1 LFTTILKGDTMQRR
15 VLIAS
20 LGAAAL
26 ATHPALRAQGGFPQR
41 PITLVVPS
49 APGGTTDFT
58 ARLIADSLSRALGQP
73 VIVDNKAGG
82 AGNIG
87 NQFVAKSRPDGH
99 TLLVAYSGYQV
110 GNPHLFPSAGWD
122 PIKDFTPVAMLT
134 RAPQVI
140 VTKASVQANTL
151 AELVAY
157 AKAHPGRL
165 NYASSG
171 NGSIQ
176 HVAGE
181 LFKQLTGT
189 FITHIPYRGAGPAV
203 QDLIGG
209 QVDLFITTPASVVQ
223 HVKAGKLK
231 ALAVTSNARL
241 TALPQVP
248 TAVEAGLKGFTLD
261 SWFALYGPAGL
272 PSEVVQT
279 LNAEV
284 GKILAL
290 PETRRKAEESGTSVE
305 QMSPTQLAEFTR
317 KELDYWGK
325 VIKSS
330 KITAE

>member
-1 LFTTILKGDTMQRR
+1 M
-15 VLIAS
+15 
-20 LGAAAL
+20 
-26 ATHPALRAQGGFPQR
+26 
-41 PITLVVPS
+41 
-49 APGGTTDFT
+49 
-58 ARLIADSLSRALGQP
+58 
-73 VIVDNKAGG
+73 DNKAGG

-87 NQFVAKSRPDGH
+87 NQFVAKAKPDGY

-110 GNPHLFPSAGWD
+110 GNPHLFAKAGWD

-140 VTKASVQANTL
+140 VTKADLQANTL
-151 AELVAY
+151 AELVTY
-157 AKAHPGRL
+157 AKANPGRL

-176 HVAGE
+176 HIAGE
-181 LFKQLTGT
+181 LFKQLTAT

-203 QDLIGG
+203 QDLMGG

-223 HVKAGKLK
+223 QVKAGKLK
-231 ALAVTSNARL
+231 ALAVTSASRL
-241 TALPQVP
+241 AALPQVP

-272 PSEVVQT
+272 PAEVVQT
-279 LNAEV
+279 LATEV
-284 GKILAL
+284 GKILAM
-290 PETRRKAEESGTSVE
+290 PEIRSRSEESGTTVE
-305 QMSPTQLAEFTR
+305 QKSPTQLAEFTR
-317 KELDYWGK
+317 KELEYWGK

>member
-1 LFTTILKGDTMQRR
+1 MKRR
-15 VLIAS
+15 TLITA
-20 LGAAAL
+20 LGAATLTA
-26 ATHPALRAQGGFPQR
+26 HSSLRAQGAYPQK
-41 PITLVVPS
+41 PVTLVVPS

-58 ARLIADSLSRALGQP
+58 ARLIGEGLSRALGQP
-73 VIVDNKAGG
+73 VVIDNKAGG

-110 GNPHLFPSAGWD
+110 GNPHLFANAGWD
-122 PIKDFTPVAMLT
+122 PLKDFTPVAMLT

-140 VTKASVQANTL
+140 VVNANLKANTL
-151 AELVAY
+151 AELVAF
-157 AKAHPGRL
+157 AKANPGKL

-176 HVAGE
+176 HIAGE

-209 QVDLFITTPASVVQ
+209 QVDLFMTTPASVVQ
-223 HVKAGKLK
+223 HVKSGRLK
-231 ALAVTSNARL
+231 ALAVSSNTRL
-241 TALPQVP
+241 AALPQVP

-272 PSEVVQT
+272 PADVVQRLSSEVD
-279 LNAEV
+279 
-284 GKILAL
+284 KILTS
-290 PETRRKAEESGTSVE
+290 PDIKRRAEEAGTSVE
-305 QMSPTQLAEFTR
+305 LMSSTQLGDYTR

-325 VIKSS
+325 VIKAS
-330 KITAE
+330 KISAE

>member
-1 LFTTILKGDTMQRR
+1 MKRR
-15 VLIAS
+15 HLITA
-20 LGAAAL
+20 LGAATLTA
-26 ATHPALRAQGGFPQR
+26 HPALRAQGAYPQK
-41 PITLVVPS
+41 PVTLVVPS

-58 ARLIADSLSRALGQP
+58 ARLIGDALSRALGQP
-73 VIVDNKAGG
+73 VVIDNKAGG

-87 NQFVAKSRPDGH
+87 NQLVAKSRPDGH

-110 GNPHLFPSAGWD
+110 GNPHLYASAGWD

-140 VTKASVQANTL
+140 VVNANLKANTV
-151 AELVAY
+151 AELVAF
-157 AKAHPGRL
+157 AKANPGKL

-176 HVAGE
+176 HIAGE

-209 QVDLFITTPASVVQ
+209 QVELFMTTPASVVQ
-223 HVKAGKLK
+223 HVKSGKLK
-231 ALAVTSNARL
+231 ALAVSSTTRL
-241 TALPQVP
+241 AALPQVP

-272 PSEVVQT
+272 PADVVQRLSSEVD
-279 LNAEV
+279 
-284 GKILAL
+284 KILAM
-290 PETRRKAEESGTSVE
+290 PDIKRRAEEAGTSVE
-305 QMSPTQLAEFTR
+305 MMSPTQLGDYTR

-325 VIKSS
+325 VIKAS

>member
-1 LFTTILKGDTMQRR
+1 MKRR
-15 VLIAS
+15 TLITA
-20 LGAAAL
+20 LGTAAL
-26 ATHPALRAQGGFPQR
+26 TAHPALRAQGAYPQK
-41 PITLVVPS
+41 PVTLVVPS

-58 ARLIADSLSRALGQP
+58 ARLIGEGLSRALGQP
-73 VIVDNKAGG
+73 VVIDNKAGG

-110 GNPHLFPSAGWD
+110 GNPHLYANAGWD
-122 PIKDFTPVAMLT
+122 PLKDFAPVAMLT

-140 VTKASVQANTL
+140 VVNANLKANTL
-151 AELVAY
+151 AELVAF
-157 AKAHPGRL
+157 AKANPGKL

-176 HVAGE
+176 HIAGE

-209 QVDLFITTPASVVQ
+209 QVDLFMTTPASVVQ
-223 HVKAGKLK
+223 HIKSGKLK
-231 ALAVTSNARL
+231 ALAVSSNTRL
-241 TALPQVP
+241 AALPQVP

-272 PSEVVQT
+272 PADVVQRLSSEV
-279 LNAEV
+279 E
-284 GKILAL
+284 KILGM
-290 PETRRKAEESGTSVE
+290 PDIKRRAEEAGTSVE
-305 QMSPTQLAEFTR
+305 LMSPTQLGDYTR

-330 KITAE
+330 KITAD

>member
-1 LFTTILKGDTMQRR
+1 MKRR
-15 VLIAS
+15 HLITA
-20 LGAAAL
+20 LGAATLTA
-26 ATHPALRAQGGFPQR
+26 HPALRAQGAYPQK
-41 PITLVVPS
+41 PVTLVVPS

-58 ARLIADSLSRALGQP
+58 ARLIGDALSRALGQP
-73 VIVDNKAGG
+73 VVIDNKAGG

-87 NQFVAKSRPDGH
+87 NQLVAKSRPDGH

-110 GNPHLFPSAGWD
+110 GNPHLYASAGWD

-140 VTKASVQANTL
+140 VVNANLKANTV
-151 AELVAY
+151 AELVAF
-157 AKAHPGRL
+157 AKANPGKL

-176 HVAGE
+176 HIAGE

-209 QVDLFITTPASVVQ
+209 QVELFMTTPASVVQ
-223 HVKAGKLK
+223 HVKSGKLK
-231 ALAVTSNARL
+231 ALAVSSTARL
-241 TALPQVP
+241 AALPQVP
-248 TAVEAGLKGFTLD
+248 TAIEAGLKGFTLD

-272 PSEVVQT
+272 PADVVQRLSSEVD
-279 LNAEV
+279 
-284 GKILAL
+284 KILAM
-290 PETRRKAEESGTSVE
+290 PDIKRRAEEAGTSVE
-305 QMSPTQLAEFTR
+305 VMSPTQLGDYTR

-325 VIKSS
+325 VIKAS